1 MKKIKKTFLFILF
14 IHLLYGC
21 NSVKEGFSSN
31 KKDSSDEFFVEK
43 KAPLV
48 MPPNYDE
55 LPAPNRNEVNADE
68 KNENIKKLI
77 SKEDIEN
84 SKKTETSISN
94 NSLEKKVLD
103 KIKN

>member
-1 MKKIKKTFLFILF
+1 MKKIIKIFTLIVILN
-14 IHLLYGC
+14 LLNAC
-21 NSVKEGFSSN
+21 NAVQEGFSS
-31 KKDSSDEFFVEK
+31 KKKISSDEFFVEK

-55 LPAPNRNEVNADE
+55 LPVPNRNEVNTDE

-77 SKEDIEN
+77 SKEDVEN

>member
-1 MKKIKKTFLFILF
+1 MIKIIKIFTLIV
-14 IHLLYGC
+14 LLNLLNAC
-21 NSVKEGFSSN
+21 NAVQEGFSS
-31 KKDSSDEFFVEK
+31 KKKISSDEFFVEK

-55 LPAPNRNEVNADE
+55 LPAPNRSEVNADE

>member
-1 MKKIKKTFLFILF
+1 MKKILKIFTLIVL
-14 IHLLYGC
+14 INSLNAC
-21 NSVKEGFSSN
+21 NAVQEGFSS
-31 KKDSSDEFFVEK
+31 KKKISSDEFFVEK

-55 LPAPNRNEVNADE
+55 LPVPNRNGINTEE

-84 SKKTETSISN
+84 SKKIETSISD